1 MAYRGAA
8 AALSGFVLALAVS
21 AGAAGA
27 TATHA
32 LRPVILSVS
41 VSPPRLAAAGGPV
54 TVTARVQ
61 RAVQCTFFR
70 PHVGVA
76 QMVAAATV
84 TCENGT
90 ARARVSAAANKST
103 QAARVAFAVRAVGSD
118 GSSALKTVSVAQ
130 SGGKP
135 AAASKPTVVG
145 LAACQEGPHCFY
157 GPIDAVYPSYGSGAH
172 GPCGDCTFAA
182 AAHWEQIVLGKHP
195 DPTLLGYEFAQ
206 AGGTLD
212 SGLSVNDFLVY
223 WLEHGIA
230 GVPLLGLHA
239 YPTDPATV
247 ETDVRAY
254 TALLAQFTFTK
265 GDTFGP
271 YTPAAGSH
279 TTVVD
284 GFTPK
289 GPLVVSWGQ
298 TIQLT
303 WKQWKAAV
311 KALWGVSN
319 AVNSKPGPGF
329 APTPPAASAS
339 YQVKAC
345 WTQYTGNSWSTVQTS
360 AASTSFAS
368 TDILAR
374 GPTNFWAVVT
384 LAGDPTTTI
393 TGAKV
398 NLYEPNGNL
407 FYSASLADWGTT
419 FDEWQSS
426 FQWTDGDVF
435 FFQRQDVGEGTW
447 VFQWSF
453 PDGQTCESAFTVN

>member
-8 AALSGFVLALAVS
+8 AALSGVVVALAVG

-27 TATHA
+27 SASHA
-32 LRPVILSVS
+32 LRPLILSVS
-41 VSPPRLAAAGGPV
+41 VSPARLGAGGGQV

-61 RAVQCTFFR
+61 HAVRCTFYR
-70 PHVGVA
+70 PRVGLG

-84 TCENGT
+84 TCENGV
-90 ARARVSAAANKST
+90 ARAHVAAAANRSGK
-103 QAARVAFAVRAVGSD
+103 AALVGFAVRAVASD
-118 GSSALKTVSVAQ
+118 GSSTVKAVSVPQ
-130 SGGKP
+130 PSGKP
-135 AAASKPTVVG
+135 APASKPTVVG

-157 GPIDAVYPSYGSGAH
+157 GPLGAVYPSYGSGAH

-182 AAHWEQIVLGKHP
+182 AAHWQQIVLGKQP
-195 DPTLLGYEFAQ
+195 DPTLIGYEFAQ

-212 SGLSVNDFLVY
+212 SGLSINRFLVY
-223 WLEHGIA
+223 WLENGIA
-230 GVPLLGLHA
+230 GVPLTGLHA
-239 YPTDPATV
+239 YSTDPATV
-247 ETDVRAY
+247 ESDVRAY
-254 TALLAQFTFTK
+254 TALLAEFTFTK

-271 YTPAAGSH
+271 YTPAAGNH
-279 TTVVD
+279 LTVVD

-311 KALWGVSN
+311 KAMWGVSN
-319 AVNSKPGPGF
+319 AVDSKPGPGF
-329 APTPPAASAS
+329 APTPPAASAA

-345 WTQYTGNSWSTVQTS
+345 WTQYTGSSWSVVQTS

-368 TDILAR
+368 ADLLDR
-374 GPTNFWAVVT
+374 GPSNFWAVVT
-384 LAGDPTTTI
+384 LAGNPATTI
-393 TGAKV
+393 SGAKV
-398 NLYEPNGNL
+398 SLFDPNGDL
-407 FYSASLADWGTT
+407 FYASTLADWGPT
-419 FDEWQSS
+419 FDEWQST
-426 FQWTDGDVF
+426 FNWTEGSQF
-435 FFQRQDVGEGTW
+435 FFQVPNAGQGSW